1 MAPID
6 VKQLH
11 LANIANV
18 AYGYAKILREVEIL
32 ALELPYHQP
41 FIGFEKP
48 ALGSWGA

>member
-11 LANIANV
+11 LANIASI
-18 AYGYAKILREVEIL
+18 AYGYAKTLREVEVL
-32 ALELPYHQP
+32 ALELPYHQQ